1 MALIILCTYR
11 LHIATFVSVFPSE
24 SLLSLPGAVQC
35 NPPLSILTHWAK
47 IDIYRNVDDDGVGG
61 SWFPVTLFCLFA
73 VSSTVVMQEADGRQA
88 RNTFRIRAR
97 KCCVCLLY
105 VHSGTWTIM
114 SRWNKL
120 LSVRKNALD
129 QVPDS
134 RLILPKCSSP
144 RGK

>member
-47 IDIYRNVDDDGVGG
+47 IYIEMLYDDGVGG
-61 SWFPVTLFCLFA
+61 SWFPVTTLFCLFA
-73 VSSTVVMQEADGRQA
+73 ASSTVVMQEADGRQT

-97 KCCVCLLY
+97 KCRVY

-134 RLILPKCSSP
+134 RLILPKCSSS